1 MTSTAMAAES
11 TLRLVVALGELVGAM
26 SLASDLGTGMP
37 LEHGLRTCLLATRLA
52 DAAGC
57 DEHVRADAWM
67 VALLH
72 AVGCTSDAH
81 EAAVLYGDDL
91 AVRAAYAVIDPAR
104 PAELLGFLRTNA
116 GAGRTGPTRAAAFLA
131 ALAAGSRRPRAAFA
145 QHCEVAELIAGRL
158 GVQDGAAHALAFVFE
173 RWDGKGLPA
182 GAQGGSIPLAA
193 RLLHVARDADA
204 LCGHAG
210 EDVAVAAVSERA
222 GSAYDPDL
230 AAALCTDGG
239 RLLREL
245 GEADLWAAVMAA
257 GPGDQPLHGE
267 RLDLACAAVADFVDL
282 KSPWTRGH
290 SRGVAGLA
298 EGAAWRLGTS
308 PADVDAVRRAALLH
322 DLGRVGVSNAIWDK
336 PGPLDVAEWER
347 VRLHPYFTERALA
360 RSPGLAALGE
370 LGGAHHE
377 RLDGSGYHRRLR
389 ADALPPGARL
399 IAAADAYH
407 AMTEDRPYRPG
418 VAPDRAA
425 AALRDEVRAGRQD
438 PEAAEA
444 VLAAAGHRA
453 MPGRRAWPAGLTG
466 REVEV
471 LRALARGASNKEIA
485 GELGLSPKT
494 VGHHVAHVYAKAG
507 VSTRAAATLFAL
519 EHDLL
524 RR

>member
-1 MTSTAMAAES
+1 MAGDG
-11 TLRLVVALGELVGAM
+11 RIVQLGELVGAI

-57 DEHVRADAWM
+57 DEHVRADAWW

-72 AVGCTSDAH
+72 AIGCTSDAH
-81 EAAVLYGDDL
+81 EAALLYGDDV
-91 AVRAAYAVIDPAR
+91 AVRAAYAVIDPGR
-104 PAELLGFLRTNA
+104 PAELLGFLRANA
-116 GAGRTGPTRAAAFLA
+116 GAGRTGAARAAAFLA
-131 ALAAGSRRPRAAFA
+131 ALAAGPSRPRAAFA
-145 QHCEVAELIAGRL
+145 QHCEVAERLAGRL
-158 GVQDGAAHALAFVFE
+158 GVDDGAAHALAFVFE

-182 GAQGGSIPLAA
+182 GARGGAIPLSA

-204 LCGHAG
+204 LCAHAG
-210 EDVAVAAVSERA
+210 EAVAVAAVRERA

-230 AAALCTDGG
+230 AAALCADDGQ
-239 RLLREL
+239 LVREL
-245 GEADLWAAVMAA
+245 RGADDLWGAVM
-257 GPGDQPLHGE
+257 GPGPDGAPLHGE

-290 SRGVAGLA
+290 SRGVAELA
-298 EGAAWRLGTS
+298 EGAAWRLDTS
-308 PADVDAVRRAALLH
+308 AADVEAVRRAALLH
-322 DLGRVGVSNAIWDK
+322 DLGRVGVSNVIWDK
-336 PGPLDVAEWER
+336 PGPLDHAEWER

-389 ADALPPGARL
+389 AESLPPGARI

-407 AMTEDRPYRPG
+407 AMTEERPHR
-418 VAPDRAA
+418 ARASPDRAA
-425 AALRDEVRAGRQD
+425 AALRDDVRAGRQD

-444 VLAAAGHRA
+444 VLAAAGRRA
-453 MPGRRAWPAGLTG
+453 APGRRTWPAGLTG

-485 GELGLSPKT
+485 RDLGVSPKT

-507 VSTRAAATLFAL
+507 VSTRAAATLFAM

-524 RR
+524 RA